1 MAELDNKRIAKNAV
15 ALTIRMILVTVVG
28 LYTSRIV
35 LQALGVEDYGIYG
48 VVGGV
53 IGMAGFLNAA
63 MSGATSRFITFE
75 LGKSNDSKL
84 KLVFSTALII
94 HFIISLIVIILGETV
109 GLWFLN
115 NKMVFPEDRLFAAN
129 VIYQLSVFS
138 VIVGCTQVP
147 YSACIIAHERM
158 SIYSYFEIINV
169 ILKLVIV
176 YCLLLYPYDRLILYV
191 SLLFIVSILKA
202 IFYRVYCLRHFKE
215 SKFSACFDRNIAKE
229 MLVFSSVDLYGNA
242 CFVAKR
248 QGEPV
253 ILNMFF
259 GVIPNAASSIAA
271 TVAGSISAL
280 TLTVYQ
286 AFRPQIIKQYAANN
300 ITGMSLIMRRSV
312 QFTLLAFAIVAIPFI
327 VETDRILYLWLG
339 TVPKY
344 SVPFFRLI
352 IVASLFDI
360 VIMVNN
366 AAAHATGNIQGISF
380 INGSIYL
387 LCPVVSYVLLK
398 YASTNIY
405 TIYIVDIFLLMFVIA
420 FGFIF
425 VKKLIR
431 TYPIK
436 NYIFS
441 ILKSLFVV
449 FISLLSVWFI
459 ARYYISDFEIYNSTN
474 VVSSLSICAF
484 TLFLSAIILLPLSYA
499 LAFNV
504 EERIV
509 IKMKI
514 KELTSKFLR
523 RKS

>member
-1 MAELDNKRIAKNAV
+1 
-15 ALTIRMILVTVVG
+15 
-28 LYTSRIV
+28 
-35 LQALGVEDYGIYG
+35 
-48 VVGGV
+48 
-53 IGMAGFLNAA
+53 
-63 MSGATSRFITFE
+63 
-75 LGKSNDSKL
+75 
-84 KLVFSTALII
+84 
-94 HFIISLIVIILGETV
+94 
-109 GLWFLN
+109 
-115 NKMVFPEDRLFAAN
+115 
-129 VIYQLSVFS
+129 
-138 VIVGCTQVP
+138 
-147 YSACIIAHERM
+147 
-158 SIYSYFEIINV
+158 
-169 ILKLVIV
+169 
-176 YCLLLYPYDRLILYV
+176 
-191 SLLFIVSILKA
+191 
-202 IFYRVYCLRHFKE
+202 
-215 SKFSACFDRNIAKE
+215 